1 MIQKERAVSTRSTQD
16 IEKLINKLTSGR
28 SFQLRYW
35 SEKRD
40 LDAKNADLDEVRQ
53 VLATLISDLKL
64 KGIIQGD

>member
-1 MIQKERAVSTRSTQD
+1 MIQKERIVRGTQD
-16 IEKLINKLTSGR
+16 IEKLINKLTVGK
-28 SFQLRYW
+28 SFQLRNW

-40 LDAKNADLDEVRQ
+40 LDAKIADLDEVRQ